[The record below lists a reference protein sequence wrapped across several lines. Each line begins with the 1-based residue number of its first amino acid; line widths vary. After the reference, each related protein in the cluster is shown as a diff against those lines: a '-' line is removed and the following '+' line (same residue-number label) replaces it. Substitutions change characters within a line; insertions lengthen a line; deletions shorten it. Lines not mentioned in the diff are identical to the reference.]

1 MSQINNR
8 AKVTDAFHGWR
19 NGTGSITDL
28 LADDIQWEIVG
39 NSVASKH
46 YKNKQQFVDE
56 VLHPFGQ
63 RFRVAF
69 RPTVIR
75 GIYEDGNTIIV
86 LWDGEGRALDGLSYR
101 NTYAWFMTMRD
112 GLVVQAIAFFDS
124 IEFNDLWSRVQPQS
138 TEAIAAA

>member
-1 MSQINNR
+1 MSQVSNR
-8 AKVTDAFHGWR
+8 TRVTEAFHGWM
-19 NGTGSITDL
+19 NGTSDITDL

-46 YKNKQQFVDE
+46 YQNKRQFVAE
-56 VLHPFGQ
+56 VLQPFGA

-75 GIYEDGNTIIV
+75 GIYEEGDTVVV
-86 LWDGEGRALDGLSYR
+86 LWDGKGTAQDGLSYQ

-112 GLVVQAIAFFDS
+112 GLAVQAVAFFDS
-124 IEFNDLWSRVQPQS
+124 IAFNDLWNRVQPN
-138 TEAIAAA
+138 

>member
-8 AKVTDAFHGWR
+8 AKVTEAFHGWM
-19 NGTGSITDL
+19 NGASSITDL

-39 NSVASKH
+39 NSVASKQ
-46 YKNKQQFVDE
+46 YENKQQFIDE

-75 GIYEDGNTIIV
+75 GIYEEGDTIIV
-86 LWDGEGRALDGLSYR
+86 IWDGKGIALDGLPYQ

-112 GLVVQAIAFFDS
+112 GLAVQAIAFFDS
-124 IEFNDLWSRVQPQS
+124 IAFNDLWNRVQPKS
-138 TEAIAAA
+138 AKSITVA